1 MNEEKIEYEYYTVDF
16 DGVNSRYTMYD
27 KIKEG
32 LDFPDYFGAN
42 LSAIW
47 DCLTDMVYHGVTIT
61 LENFDLM
68 EKYDKK
74 MSEKL
79 LEIFKRSKH
88 FGKDTYYNTYKIYVV
103 RNGEKTELL

>member
-27 KIKEG
+27 KIKNG
-32 LDFPDYFGAN
+32 LDFPNYFGAN

-61 LENFDLM
+61 LDNFDLM
-68 EKYDKK
+68 EKYDLNL
-74 MSEKL
+74 SVKL
-79 LEIFKRSKH
+79 LEVFKRSK
-88 FGKDTYYNTYKIYVV
+88 YYYGDKYIDTYKIYVV
-103 RNGEKTELL
+103 RNSEKTELI

>member
-27 KIKEG
+27 KIKNG

-61 LENFDLM
+61 LDNFDLM
-68 EKYDKK
+68 EKYDEK
-74 MSEKL
+74 MAQKL
-79 LEIFKRSKH
+79 IEIFKRSK
-88 FGKDTYYNTYKIYVV
+88 YYYGDRYIETYKIYVV
-103 RNGEKTELL
+103 RKGEKTELI